1 MSMPQNIVKI
11 SGTAEINDEG
21 IKKLFKNTEPWEAI
35 FQLAWNGF
43 DANAKNVSIIVTE
56 NELSRAESVTVLDD
70 GDGIDVNNID
80 NNFGRFNDSSK
91 KEDITQHGY
100 HGRGRLSFHRLSDE
114 AIWYTKSENLS
125 KEAFIKINS
134 TNIKSYD
141 GREIL
146 NNKEQ
151 HSLLS
156 KQAHGTCVELLKL
169 FKNLPD
175 MKKFK
180 ELLAVEFGWYL
191 TLNTDRILK
200 LNNSTVSVPAHDAHT
215 KRISINK
222 FSFDLNVIRW
232 HERPSSEKSYIYLV
246 NNTGK
251 IVHKT
256 LSSFNNKVNFY
267 SSIYIQSNWAD
278 YFEPDVDPLFADKNG
293 HHIHSSTWAAVQKHI
308 AEFTQDVYNEYL
320 KNLANETIDNFIKD
334 GIFPSYSTKDAAY
347 AEWRLENTKAIVRSV
362 YIADPT
368 VFSALNKKQKKII
381 VRLLDKLS
389 VSNENDS
396 LFEVLNSV
404 LELDK
409 ETLDIFAKQLQKTS
423 LENII
428 STIEM
433 LQGRQS
439 VINKLR
445 ELMNNHYKEVRET
458 PDLQK
463 IIENNTWL
471 FGHQYETLGAE
482 EDTFTKIAKNL
493 RDNIKN
499 INMVE
504 AGDVDDGGTIIGAN
518 KQCDLFLA
526 RKIPRIDSYGKQYY
540 QCIVIEIK
548 RPSVSLNVKHL
559 RQLDDYAGIIKKHP
573 EFSSEHMHFELI
585 LVGRKISSADS
596 EINSRIHGQKVK
608 GEMGLVTDDENM
620 KRYVLNWY
628 TLLDGLELSYG
639 FMLEKLNLKRDS
651 LMSLNKKELVEELQ
665 KEHI

>member
-1 MSMPQNIVKI
+1 MPQNIVKI
-11 SGTAEINDEG
+11 SGTTEINDEG

-43 DANAKNVSIIVTE
+43 DANAKNVFITVTE

-70 GDGIDVNNID
+70 GDGIDIANID

-100 HGRGRLSFHRLSDE
+100 HGRGRLSFHKLSDA
-114 AIWYTKSENLS
+114 AIWYTKSEKLS
-125 KEAFIKINS
+125 KEALIKINNA
-134 TNIKSYD
+134 NIKSYD
-141 GREIL
+141 GNEIL
-146 NNKEQ
+146 NKKDQ
-151 HSLLS
+151 HLLLS
-156 KQAHGTCVELLKL
+156 NQAHGTCVELLSL
-169 FKNLPD
+169 SKNLPEIV
-175 MKKFK
+175 KLR
-180 ELLAVEFGWYL
+180 ELLAIEFGWYL
-191 TLNTDRILK
+191 TLNKDRTLK
-200 LNNSTVSVPAHDAHT
+200 LNSSAISVPAHDPH
-215 KRISINK
+215 KKIIKIDK
-222 FSFDLNVIRW
+222 FSFELNIIRW
-232 HERPSSEKSYIYLV
+232 HEKPSSEKSYIYLL
-246 NNTGK
+246 NSAGK
-251 IVHKT
+251 IVYKT
-256 LSSFNNKVNFY
+256 LSSFNNKGNFY
-267 SSIYIQSNWAD
+267 SSIYIKSDWGND
-278 YFEPDVDPLFADKNG
+278 FENSVGSLFDNKDG
-293 HHIHSSTWAAVQKHI
+293 HHIHSKTWVSVQKQI
-308 AEFTQDVYNEYL
+308 TEFTQKIYNEYL
-320 KNLANETIDNFIKD
+320 KKLADETIDDFINE
-334 GIFPSYSTKDAAY
+334 GIFPSYSSKDVVY
-347 AEWRLENTKAIVRSV
+347 AEWRLENTKTIVRSI

-368 VFSALNKKQKKII
+368 VFSHLNKKQKKII

-396 LFEVLNSV
+396 LFEVLDSI
-404 LELDK
+404 LELDA

-433 LQGRQS
+433 LQGRRS

-445 ELMNNHYKEVRET
+445 ELMNNHYKEVLET

-471 FGHQYETLGAE
+471 FGHQYEMLGAE

-499 INMVE
+499 IDTIE
-504 AGDVDDGGTIIGAN
+504 ADDLSDGGTIKGAN

-526 RKIPRIDSYGKQYY
+526 RKIPRTDSYGKKYY
-540 QCIVIEIK
+540 KCIVIEIK

-559 RQLDDYAGIIKKHP
+559 RQLDDYAAIIKKYP

-585 LVGRKISSADS
+585 LVGRKTSSVDS
-596 EINSRIHGQKVK
+596 EINSRINNLKAK
-608 GEMGLVTDDENM
+608 GEMGLVSDDENM

-639 FMLEKLNLKRDS
+639 FMLEKLNFKRDN
-651 LMSLNKKELVEELQ
+651 LMNVSKKELVEDLQ
-665 KEHI
+665 EEHV